1 MKRDQ
6 ESSGLTHSEDPLI
19 RTRFSLQ
26 TSNLLKGAV
35 YPIYNSSVEPA
46 KVPKEKPMRISRFNL
61 HRTLCFLTKSF
72 HYY

>member
-35 YPIYNSSVEPA
+35 YSIYNSSVEPA
-46 KVPKEKPMRISRFNL
+46 KAKADAYFEIQSA
-61 HRTLCFLTKSF
+61 
-72 HYY
+72 